1 MCTDTVGTLI
11 RNFLPLVSI
20 LLCQIRHDDS
30 EHGKGADRY
39 GNDNQQ
45 KCRYK
50 YLNDQERIPGATD
63 KLIIRRKVVDDFREL
78 GDTEQKEQCR
88 PHNEFRMEIE
98 HAEKNHAR
106 RIFSRVMIDVF
117 FHEPLLLMHSE
128 TKCREAFHHQT
139 HI

>member
-1 MCTDTVGTLI
+1 MCPDTVGMLI

-20 LLCQIRHDDS
+20 LLYQIRHDDS

-98 HAEKNHAR
+98 HAEKNHAQADFFKSFDR
-106 RIFSRVMIDVF
+106 CFFS
-117 FHEPLLLMHSE
+117 
-128 TKCREAFHHQT
+128 
-139 HI
+139 